1 MTAALS
7 LEELRVDYRVAGNTL
22 PALGPLSLEIAA
34 GSFVTLIGPSG
45 CGKSTLLR
53 ILAGL
58 LQPTTGRAT
67 LNGEMIRSPSAHIN
81 ILFQSASLLPWRDV
95 RANIALP
102 LELGGWSREE
112 RIEAAER
119 VLPALGLA
127 GFAGAYPDQ
136 LSGGMAQRVALG
148 RLLVTQP
155 AVMLLDEPFGALD
168 ALTRERLG
176 FDLLRIWREERQTV
190 LLVTHD
196 IQEATLLADRVIVLT
211 ERPGHLWAD
220 IPVPIKRPR
229 RPQHCYERDFLE
241 CSRQVRSAIETSSR
255 SKHVL

>member
-1 MTAALS
+1 MTAALA
-7 LEELRVDYRVAGNTL
+7 LEKLRVDYRVAGNTV

-58 LQPTTGRAT
+58 LQPTAGRAT
-67 LNGEMIRSPSAHIN
+67 LNGETIHNPSPHIN

-102 LELGGWSREE
+102 LELAGWSRAE
-112 RIEAAER
+112 RMAAAER
-119 VLPALGLA
+119 ALPALGLA
-127 GFAGAYPDQ
+127 GFAGAYPHQ

-176 FDLLRIWREERQTV
+176 FDLLRIWHKERQTV

-196 IQEATLLADRVIVLT
+196 IQEATLLADRVLVLT
-211 ERPGHLWAD
+211 ERPGQLWAD

-229 RPQHCYERDFLE
+229 HSHHCYERDFLE